1 MEKRFILR
9 GFGAGALAGLFAFIF
24 TRIMAEPVIQQA
36 IDYESGRDAA
46 QAALRKAAGLATEP
60 AGADIFSRGVQR
72 NVGAGI
78 GLILFGAAMGGLF
91 AVTYILIR
99 RRTRTTL
106 RPRVLALAVAGAA
119 FLGLYLV
126 PFLKYPAN
134 PPGIG
139 HENTIGDRTLLYVIM
154 LALSVTLLIGAVIV
168 ARRLLPK
175 LGSWNATLV
184 CGAGYAIV
192 MAVVMAILP
201 SLGHLHANVVEYGP
215 HVTETPL
222 PLRDA
227 AGNIVFPGFPADT
240 LFKFRLY
247 SVISQIILWGTIGLA
262 FGWLAERMPAP
273 APRARSSKSAQEVS
287 TPGLTLWEQLDA
299 DPLRRRG
306 RRHRPSLRDH
316 GPDRRSSA

>member
-24 TRIMAEPVIQQA
+24 ARIMAEPIIQQA
-36 IDYESGRDAA
+36 INYESGRDAA
-46 QAALRKAAGLATEP
+46 QDALRKAAGLALEP
-60 AGADIFSRGVQR
+60 AGPDIFSRGIQR
-72 NVGAGI
+72 NVGIGV

-91 AVTYILIR
+91 AVTYILVQ

-106 RPRVLALAVAGAA
+106 RPRVLALAIAGAA

-134 PPGIG
+134 PPAIG

-154 LALSVTLLIGAVIV
+154 VVLSVTLLIGAVIA
-168 ARRLLPK
+168 ARKLMPRL
-175 LGSWNATLV
+175 GAWNATLW
-184 CGAGYAIV
+184 CGAGYAVV

-201 SLGHLHANVVEYGP
+201 PLGHLHANVVEYGR

-227 AGNIVFPGFPADT
+227 NGNIVYPGFPADT

-247 SVISQIILWGTIGLA
+247 SVINQVILWGTIGLT
-262 FGWLAERMPAP
+262 FGWLVERMLAP
-273 APRARSSKSAQEVS
+273 APSLGSPRTAQEIS
-287 TPGLTLWEQLDA
+287 SPGLV
-299 DPLRRRG
+299 
-306 RRHRPSLRDH
+306 
-316 GPDRRSSA
+316 

>member
-24 TRIMAEPVIQQA
+24 ARIMAEPIIQQA
-36 IDYESGRDAA
+36 INYESGRDAA
-46 QAALRKAAGLATEP
+46 QDALRKAAGLALEP
-60 AGADIFSRGVQR
+60 AGPDIFSRGIQR
-72 NVGAGI
+72 NVGIGV

-91 AVTYILIR
+91 AVTYILVQ

-106 RPRVLALAVAGAA
+106 RPRVLALAIAGAA

-134 PPGIG
+134 PPAIG
-139 HENTIGDRTLLYVIM
+139 HENTIGDRTLLYVTM
-154 LALSVTLLIGAVIV
+154 VVLSVTLLIGAVIA
-168 ARRLLPK
+168 ARKLMPRL
-175 LGSWNATLV
+175 GAWNATLW
-184 CGAGYAIV
+184 CGAGYAVV

-201 SLGHLHANVVEYGP
+201 PLGHLHANVVEYGR

-227 AGNIVFPGFPADT
+227 NGNIVYPGFPADT

-247 SVISQIILWGTIGLA
+247 SVINQVILWGTIGLT
-262 FGWLAERMPAP
+262 FGWLVERMLAP
-273 APRARSSKSAQEVS
+273 APSLGSPRTAQEIS
-287 TPGLTLWEQLDA
+287 SPGLV
-299 DPLRRRG
+299 
-306 RRHRPSLRDH
+306 
-316 GPDRRSSA
+316 

>member
-9 GFGAGALAGLFAFIF
+9 GFGAGALGGLFAFVF
-24 TRIMAEPVIQQA
+24 ARIMAEPIIQQA
-36 IDYESGRDAA
+36 IDYEYGRGAA
-46 QAALRKAAGLATEP
+46 QDALRKAAGLAVDP
-60 AGADIFSRGVQR
+60 AAPDIFSRGIQR
-72 NVGAGI
+72 NIGVGV

-91 AVTYILIR
+91 AVAYILVQ

-106 RPRVLALAVAGAA
+106 RPRVLALVIAGAA

-134 PPGIG
+134 PPSIG

-154 LALSVTLLIGAVIV
+154 VVLSVTLLIGAIV
-168 ARRLLPK
+168 AARRLISR

-184 CGAGYAIV
+184 CGAAYAVV
-192 MAVVMAILP
+192 MAAVMAILP
-201 SLGHLHANVVEYGP
+201 PLGHLHANLAEFGR

-227 AGNIVFPGFPADT
+227 SGNIVFPGFPADT

-247 SVISQIILWGTIGLA
+247 SLINQMILWGTIGLA
-262 FGWLAERMPAP
+262 FGWLAERMLAP
-273 APRARSSKSAQEVS
+273 AASPRSSTNAHEVS
-287 TPGLTLWEQLDA
+287 TPGLA
-299 DPLRRRG
+299 
-306 RRHRPSLRDH
+306 
-316 GPDRRSSA
+316 